1 MGRLVVAALLG
12 DRLRTASTIVAVQ
25 LAVALVCVLWAM
37 PAELAAFLDELTS
50 EARFS
55 VTHRSGLSY
64 GLPPRLARRIR
75 ALPGVHDAV
84 ASTYFGGSAERDG
97 RVTFP
102 SMAVEATHVA
112 NVYPDY
118 GLPPEELGQFIRYRD
133 GALVGR
139 QTLRRHGWR
148 IGHRIRLASAL
159 WGADLELEIVGALPG
174 QPGLWLQ
181 EAHLEEALRERGG
194 DGLPWNSIVWLRL
207 DDLERRA
214 TVGEEPAA
222 TGSGARPVQGVEDA
236 IEALGREVGVPL
248 VLQSERSFYSRLLA
262 DLRGLA
268 TMLELV
274 GALVAGCVTVVAAS
288 SISLGV
294 RDRWRELATL
304 RALGW
309 SRSRIVAIV
318 LGESSTIG
326 VLGGIGGLLAAR
338 ALVELARAIGG
349 SDVAIGMLAAAQLDA
364 STAAG
369 VLACTAVVG
378 SLVGILPAYG
388 AVRRPSQAL
397 LREVP
402 A

>member
-1 MGRLVVAALLG
+1 
-12 DRLRTASTIVAVQ
+12 
-25 LAVALVCVLWAM
+25 
-37 PAELAAFLDELTS
+37 
-50 EARFS
+50 
-55 VTHRSGLSY
+55 
-64 GLPPRLARRIR
+64 
-75 ALPGVHDAV
+75 
-84 ASTYFGGSAERDG
+84 
-97 RVTFP
+97 
-102 SMAVEATHVA
+102 MAVEATHVA